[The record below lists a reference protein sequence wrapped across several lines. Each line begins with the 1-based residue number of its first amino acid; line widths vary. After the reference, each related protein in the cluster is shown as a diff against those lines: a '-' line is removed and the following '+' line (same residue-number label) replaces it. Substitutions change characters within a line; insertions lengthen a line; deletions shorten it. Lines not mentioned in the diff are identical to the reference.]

1 MLSAPLIGNII
12 SEVAPYL
19 GIEMDE
25 SLLPSGDVTVPNL
38 VTPNNPSYSQWDLA
52 QVELNKI
59 GLAHRK
65 VGSGDTVLAQYP
77 EAGTRVA
84 AGTTVYLYT
93 DSTEYTKT
101 TVPDVTGKSAA
112 LASQMLAGSGL
123 NVRISGDENGQ
134 VTSQDVTAGTETPMG
149 TVVTITTA
157 AAADPTQ
164 DTSASTDAASS
175 DSGTDAGTD
184 GTGEG

>member
-1 MLSAPLIGNII
+1 M
-12 SEVAPYL
+12 
-19 GIEMDE
+19 
-25 SLLPSGDVTVPNL
+25 TVPNL
-38 VTPNNPSYSQWDLA
+38 VTPNNLSYSQWDLA

-77 EAGTRVA
+77 EAGTKVA

-134 VTSQDVTAGTETPMG
+134 VTAQDVAAGTETPMG
-149 TVVTITTA
+149 TVVTITA
-157 AAADPTQ
+157 AAAAEPVQDA
-164 DTSASTDAASS
+164 DTSADASS
-175 DSGTDAGTD
+175 ADSGTDAGTD
-184 GTGEG
+184 EGGENGEG